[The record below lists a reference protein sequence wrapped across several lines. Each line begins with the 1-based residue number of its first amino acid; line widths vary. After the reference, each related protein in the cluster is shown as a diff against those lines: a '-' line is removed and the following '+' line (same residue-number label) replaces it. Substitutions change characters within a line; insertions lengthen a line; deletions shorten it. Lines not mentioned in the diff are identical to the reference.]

1 MLWTEVRSVN
11 ELAQGEVAA
20 IDGKTLRGCHDL
32 EHGRSSLHMVSAW
45 ATEHRMVL
53 GQTRTEA
60 HY

>member
-1 MLWTEVRSVN
+1 MN